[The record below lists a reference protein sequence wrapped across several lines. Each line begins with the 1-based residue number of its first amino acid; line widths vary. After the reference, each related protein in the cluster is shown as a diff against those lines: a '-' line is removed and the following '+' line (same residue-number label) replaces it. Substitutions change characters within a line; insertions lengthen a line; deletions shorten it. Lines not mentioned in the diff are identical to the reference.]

1 MQRRKFIQ
9 NTAMAGGLT
18 MINPTGIF
26 ANTVCQKFP
35 TVRVPEGARNFE
47 SKAIEKAIKKFSK
60 NVSDEE
66 LTWLF
71 NNCFPN
77 TLDTTVTYSTYKGAP
92 DTYVI
97 TGDIDAMW
105 LRDSSAQVWPYMQF
119 ADEDKDL
126 KNLIAGVIN
135 RQTRQILKD
144 PYANVVRK
152 RIF

>member
-105 LRDSSAQVWPYMQF
+105 Y
-119 ADEDKDL
+119 
-126 KNLIAGVIN
+126 IA
-135 RQTRQILKD
+135 
-144 PYANVVRK
+144 
-152 RIF
+152 